1 VPPRATLPSVRAPIQ
16 EPSRLHLLPVFA
28 HDVQPHFCPLSPPP
42 RVLEQSRER
51 FLSRQLQLAKPAS
64 ASITLVT
71 RPQPGARRI
80 WANPCA
86 QLDYVRDMRLLLKIC
101 NTSRHIPRV
110 SHIPLHLALHPA
122 TSGSCRIRP
131 GTSRESGAS
140 DATSGASPPRNRR
153 IRWRYIYARDR
164 LAPAASERASCPPGR
179 RARCVRQINSAA
191 SLCASIPGA
200 RQEDQLINHL

>member
-51 FLSRQLQLAKPAS
+51 FLSRQLQLAKPVS

-140 DATSGASPPRNRR
+140 DATSGAS
-153 IRWRYIYARDR
+153 
-164 LAPAASERASCPPGR
+164 R
-179 RARCVRQINSAA
+179 RATGVSAGVKSSVPPPAPPWSQRSCVCLHKDRSELRAP
-191 SLCASIPGA
+191 STLF
-200 RQEDQLINHL
+200 L

>member
-1 VPPRATLPSVRAPIQ
+1 VPPRATLPSVHAPIQ

-51 FLSRQLQLAKPAS
+51 FLSRQLQLAKPVS

-71 RPQPGARRI
+71 RPQPGAHRI

-101 NTSRHIPRV
+101 NTSRHIPPRA
-110 SHIPLHLALHPA
+110 SHTSRYISRYIRQPDAGYVRAHLANLVHPTQHPA
-122 TSGSCRIRP
+122 H
-131 GTSRESGAS
+131 
-140 DATSGASPPRNRR
+140 
-153 IRWRYIYARDR
+153 
-164 LAPAASERASCPPGR
+164 PAAQPAYPVALNLRCPPPPPLG
-179 RARCVRQINSAA
+179 VRGAA
-191 SLCASIPGA
+191 SACI
-200 RQEDQLINHL
+200 RIDQS